1 MRKKNKLAIFDLDG
15 TLFDTKNVNFQA
27 YAKAIERYGIK
38 LDYDFFCQ
46 FCNGRKY
53 SEFLPIILKPNAINK
68 REIIC
73 QIHKEKQKNY
83 KLFLDEA
90 KPNNHLFKLI
100 SLIKDEYY
108 IALATTASR
117 INCLELLNNF
127 GVEKFFDLIL
137 CQEDVDQPKPSPK
150 QFNMIM
156 AHFKI
161 NTENTIIFEDSD
173 VGLEAAARSGAKYV
187 RVFGYN

>member
-1 MRKKNKLAIFDLDG
+1 MREKNNLAIFDLDG

-27 YAKAIERYGIK
+27 YAKALENYGIK

-53 SEFLPIILKPNAINK
+53 SEFLPMILKSSAINK
-68 REIIC
+68 QEIIC
-73 QIHKEKQKNY
+73 QIHKEKKQNY
-83 KLFLDEA
+83 KLFLNKA
-90 KPNNHLFKLI
+90 KPNKHLLKLI
-100 SLIKDEYY
+100 SLTKEEYY

-117 INCLELLNNF
+117 ENCLEILNRF
-127 GVEKFFDLIL
+127 EVVSFFDLIS
-137 CQEDVDQPKPSPK
+137 CQEDVEKTKPSPE
-150 QFNMIM
+150 QFNIIM

-187 RVFGYN
+187 RIFGYN